1 MRAYSARGSKY
12 IDLKESVSKNT
23 KKIYGGWEKIVY
35 EFKNGILPLS
45 KKYDMKADSSEQQ
58 PDIPGTSR
66 QAKFID
72 FLDQI
77 KEEEK
82 NIEMKIFNRYF
93 TYKTPDEMVQGL
105 CNSNSKT
112 ENNTILSP
120 IMNNFDYFAKKTEKM
135 LKDTNK

>member
-23 KKIYGGWEKIVY
+23 KKIYGGWEKTVY

-45 KKYDMKADSSEQQ
+45 KKYDMKADSSDQQ

-66 QAKFID
+66 QTKFID

-77 KEEEK
+77 KEEQK
-82 NIEMKIFNRYF
+82 NIDMKLFNRYF
-93 TYKTPDEMVQGL
+93 TYKTPDEMVQAL

-120 IMNNFDYFAKKTEKM
+120 IMNNFDYFAKKTEEM
-135 LKDTNK
+135 LKDANK

>member
-120 IMNNFDYFAKKTEKM
+120 IMNNFDYFAKKTEQM

>member
-23 KKIYGGWEKIVY
+23 KKIYGGWEKTVY

-45 KKYDMKADSSEQQ
+45 KKYDMKADSSDQQ

-66 QAKFID
+66 QTKFID

-77 KEEEK
+77 KEEQK
-82 NIEMKIFNRYF
+82 NIDMKLFNRYF
-93 TYKTPDEMVQGL
+93 TYKTPDEMVQAL
-105 CNSNSKT
+105 YNSNSKT

-120 IMNNFDYFAKKTEKM
+120 IMNNFDYFAKKTEEM
-135 LKDTNK
+135 LKDANK

>member
-23 KKIYGGWEKIVY
+23 KKIYGGWEKTVY

-45 KKYDMKADSSEQQ
+45 KKYDMKADSSDQQ

-66 QAKFID
+66 QTKFID

-77 KEEEK
+77 KEEQK
-82 NIEMKIFNRYF
+82 NIDMKLFNRYF
-93 TYKTPDEMVQGL
+93 TYKTPDEMVQAL
-105 CNSNSKT
+105 YNSNSKT

-120 IMNNFDYFAKKTEKM
+120 IMNNFDYFAKKTEEM
-135 LKDTNK
+135 LKGANK